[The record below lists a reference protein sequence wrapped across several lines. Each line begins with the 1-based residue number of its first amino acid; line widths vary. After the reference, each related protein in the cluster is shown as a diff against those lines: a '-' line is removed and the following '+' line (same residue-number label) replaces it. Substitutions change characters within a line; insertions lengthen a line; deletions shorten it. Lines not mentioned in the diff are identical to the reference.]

1 MASGKPDSDN
11 APGNNV
17 GLSALEN
24 TLLSIAT
31 QVSAPDP
38 TAAQVIWSKMKPEHY
53 TAFIEFIKL
62 ARTHTHDVEMARIQ
76 TSSAAEQERIKQQAA
91 AEQLRLKNDAELT
104 RAGPRLVL
112 LLIVIAFVFIL
123 LASAVF
129 LGFQKPDLLP
139 QIITA
144 GLGLVTGLAGGYGIG
159 RATSPSPKP

>member
-1 MASGKPDSDN
+1 MSSSVQPGSSTMTGDS
-11 APGNNV
+11 
-17 GLSALEN
+17 SFLEN
-24 TLLSIAT
+24 ALARLTGTLEPGTT
-31 QVSAPDP
+31 QALL
-38 TAAQVIWSKMKPEHY
+38 TKLKPEHL
-53 TAFIEFIKL
+53 TALLELQKL
-62 ARTHTHDVEMARIQ
+62 SQTQLHDVEMARIQ